1 MNTTARNRLTGTST
15 LLLVLSFIMGG
26 CGSAEPLASSPT
38 IQPAPTHGMD
48 WPTQGWR
55 TTTPEEQGM
64 DSGQLTQ
71 MLVEVEQKDLD
82 LHSLLVIRHGAIVS
96 ETYFGA
102 YHADTPHVLYSVTK
116 SFIATLVG
124 IAIDRGLID
133 TVDHPVLDYFPDI
146 AIKEPN
152 PLRETMKLEHLLT
165 MTTGLAWQDEDP
177 IFGEMYR
184 SQDWVAYVLNTPML
198 EKPGSRFNYCSGCSH
213 VLSAIVQQTT
223 GTNTRDFAQEAL
235 FGPLGITSYRWEVDS
250 KGIPI
255 GGWGLELTPRDMAKL
270 GYLYLHQGE
279 WDGQQIV
286 STQWI
291 EKATQKHIDTDDDLD
306 YGYQWW
312 INPRLGAYMA
322 LGLYGQTVFVVPG
335 SDLIVVTTAKL
346 ENHDEIFRLIETYI
360 LPAIQTS
367 ES

>member
-1 MNTTARNRLTGTST
+1 MNTKSRSRLIQISI
-15 LLLVLSFIMGG
+15 LFLVLSIILGG
-26 CGSAEPLASSPT
+26 CSGARHLVSVPT
-38 IQPAPTHGMD
+38 IKPALAPGTD
-48 WPTQGWR
+48 WPTQDWQ

-64 DSGQLTQ
+64 DSQRLSQ
-71 MLVEVEQKDLD
+71 MLAEIEQSDLD

-96 ETYFGA
+96 ETYYGT

-124 IAIDRGLID
+124 IALDRGLID
-133 TVDHPVLDYFPDI
+133 SVDHLVLDYFPDS
-146 AIKEPN
+146 AITDPD

-165 MTTGLAWQDEDP
+165 MTTGLGWEDEDP
-177 IFGEMYR
+177 VFGEMYR
-184 SQDWVAYVLNTPML
+184 SQDWVAYVMNKPVI
-198 EKPGSRFNYCSGCSH
+198 EQPGSRFNYCSGCSH
-213 VLSAIVQQTT
+213 VLSAVIQQAA

-235 FGPLGITSYRWEVDS
+235 FGPLGITGYRWEVDS

-255 GGWGLELTPRDMAKL
+255 GGWGLEMSPRDMAKL

-286 STQWI
+286 SSQWI
-291 EKATQKHIDTDDDLD
+291 KKATQKHIDTDDEFD

-322 LGLYGQTVFVVPG
+322 LGLYGQTVFVVPEA
-335 SDLIVVTTAKL
+335 DLIVVTTAKL
-346 ENHDEIFRLIETYI
+346 ENHDEIFRLIEAYI
-360 LPAIQTS
+360 LPAIGPS
-367 ES
+367 DS